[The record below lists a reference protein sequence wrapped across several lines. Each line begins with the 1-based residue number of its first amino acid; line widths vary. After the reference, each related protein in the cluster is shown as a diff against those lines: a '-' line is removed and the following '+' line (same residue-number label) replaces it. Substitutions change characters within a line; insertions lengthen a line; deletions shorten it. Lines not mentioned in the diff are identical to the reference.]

1 VSAEHKALP
10 LNYYLLDLGREL
22 AYLGCM
28 NENKITA
35 AILAVAANSVRE
47 SPNTYNIADEQKM
60 VMESSLLSG

>member
-1 VSAEHKALP
+1 
-10 LNYYLLDLGREL
+10 
-22 AYLGCM
+22 M

-60 VMESSLLSG
+60 VMESYRAFLRMLQTDDIHPKKH